1 MNRFSKR
8 NYKDYYKDYISD
20 DYAINQYLE
29 AIK

>member
-1 MNRFSKR
+1 MNRFSIR
-8 NYKDYYKDYISD
+8 NYKDYYKDYINN

>member
-1 MNRFSKR
+1 MNRFSIR
-8 NYKDYYKDYISD
+8 NYKDYYKNHINN